1 MNNMLIKNIKKGER
15 LNYTKIYNVY
25 LKYVTLFILKI
36 KSILKMEKN
45 QLLTKMKA
53 EGIVAVVRAE
63 NKEQG
68 EKVIEAI
75 VKGGIKFIEITMTV
89 PGAVDII
96 KDLANKYKDNPEI
109 VIGAGTVLDP
119 ETARMVIL
127 AGAEFVVSPSLNPE
141 TVKLCNRYRIPM
153 MPGIMT
159 VKEAIE
165 ALELGVDLWGVR
177 TGNTFGPSIISSL
190 RGPLPQA
197 QFMPTGG
204 VSVDNVD
211 KWLKAGAVAVGT
223 GSNLTAGAK
232 TGDYD
237 AVTKMAEEF
246 VAAVKAAR
254 A

>member
-1 MNNMLIKNIKKGER
+1 MDKNML
-15 LNYTKIYNVY
+15 L
-25 LKYVTLFILKI
+25 
-36 KSILKMEKN
+36 S
-45 QLLTKMKA
+45 KMKE
-53 EGIVAVVRAE
+53 EGLVAVVRAE
-63 NKEQG
+63 NKEKG
-68 EKVIEAI
+68 EKIIDAI

-96 KDLANKYKDNPEI
+96 KELSDKYKDNTEI
-109 VIGAGTVLDP
+109 IIGAGTVLDA

-127 AGAEFVVSPSLNPE
+127 AGAQFVVSPCLNVDM
-141 TVKLCNRYRIPM
+141 VKLCNRYRIPV

-159 VKEAIE
+159 VKEAVE
-165 ALELGVDLWGVR
+165 ALELGVDVLKVFP
-177 TGNTFGPSIISSL
+177 GNAFGPSIISSF

-211 KWLKAGAVAVGT
+211 KWFKAGAIAVGT

-237 AVTKMAEEF
+237 LVTKAAEEF
-246 VAAVKAAR
+246 VLAVKNAR
-254 A
+254 G